1 VDRIKFG
8 FLDFVRLT
16 TNEYKK
22 LFVFFTTVD
31 QVRRVGTKLV
41 REPGAWSRER
51 GKRERGAGI
60 DVRIPEMKEF
70 Y

>member
-1 VDRIKFG
+1 MLHLVKSELMVIISVYKRIG
-8 FLDFVRLT
+8 D
-16 TNEYKK
+16 EYW
-22 LFVFFTTVD
+22 LWLVSN
-31 QVRRVGTKLV
+31 RAKLV
-41 REPGAWSRER
+41 YEPGVGSGER